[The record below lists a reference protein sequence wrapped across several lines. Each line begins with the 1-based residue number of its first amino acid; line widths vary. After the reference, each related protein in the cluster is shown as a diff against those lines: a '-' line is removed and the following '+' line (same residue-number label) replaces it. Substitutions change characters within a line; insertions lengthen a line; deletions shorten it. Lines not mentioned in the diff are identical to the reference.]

1 LRRPSDTVMEAW
13 ILRDATLHDKSPF
26 LLTRFQPVQMEMAQL
41 GAEGVLDTPHI
52 PDLGSAPGQAGQAPP
67 GEEAVGGQVT
77 IHFAGAGVWCRGEV
91 LAFDAAREVRSI

>member
-1 LRRPSDTVMEAW
+1 
-13 ILRDATLHDKSPF
+13 
-26 LLTRFQPVQMEMAQL
+26 MEMAQL